1 LFGVLGFGQRAFITR
16 LFPLCVRVARV
27 ERFAFGGSLRVAAAV
42 TDCLF
47 PAEAIQVAGYRFCI
61 HTGCFLIW

>member
-1 LFGVLGFGQRAFITR
+1 LGLGSRAFIAR

-27 ERFAFGGSLRVAAAV
+27 ERFAFGGSLRFAAAV
-42 TDCLF
+42 IDYLF
-47 PAEAIQVAGYRFCI
+47 PAEAIQVAGHRICI